1 MTRTLWAVWTGAVL
15 ALVGGCASGPLLDN
29 PLPLTPA
36 AEVTQNPL
44 YVPLGPTF
52 DAYRKVFTCA
62 QTTLLEF
69 GFEILE
75 SNQFEGRIETLPR
88 TAPGV
93 LRPFKSGSPGFY
105 DRVLETVQSYRHR
118 AVVLVQPADNGGYWI
133 RVTVFKELEDLPRPV
148 RSVAGAANFRVDN
161 NVERTF
167 EVIDPTVFEASWIP
181 RGQDVPVEQV
191 LLARMKKC
199 L

>member
-29 PLPLTPA
+29 PLPLAPT

-52 DAYRKVFTCA
+52 EAYRKVFTCA
-62 QTTLLEF
+62 QTTLTEF

-93 LRPFKSGSPGFY
+93 LRPFKAGSPDFY
-105 DRVLETVQSYRHR
+105 DRVLSTVQSYRHR
-118 AVVLVQPADNGGYWI
+118 AIVLVQPADAGGYWI

-161 NVERTF
+161 NVERQF

-181 RGQDVPVEQV
+181 RGEDVPVEQS